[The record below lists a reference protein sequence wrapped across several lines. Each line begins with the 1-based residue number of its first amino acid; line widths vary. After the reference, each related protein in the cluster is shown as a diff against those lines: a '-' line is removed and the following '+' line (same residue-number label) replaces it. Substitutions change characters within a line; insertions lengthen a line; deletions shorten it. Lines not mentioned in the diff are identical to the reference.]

1 MSRGRHTFELP
12 GEAAAGEGLAAVV
25 GLHPALCQTRTGLC
39 NWGPNFPN
47 CSAPVPSRIS
57 VIKIQSTSPAEAPVV
72 REHPVALCSSAD
84 GSFQA
89 VTPLPPQAPSEE
101 SRPST
106 PR

>member
-1 MSRGRHTFELP
+1 MEVCVGGKCRPEDRQCRATGISRLQRLWYASILP
-12 GEAAAGEGLAAVV
+12 PYAASAA
-25 GLHPALCQTRTGLC
+25 
-39 NWGPNFPN
+39 
-47 CSAPVPSRIS
+47 
-57 VIKIQSTSPAEAPVV
+57 
-72 REHPVALCSSAD
+72 